1 MYIISKLYDK
11 NYRYLIRVKS
21 IEVYEGIEVLYDV
34 YKVNSKSIKVLYF
47 SNMHLIINFNIGNL
61 YLYLQ
66 IPA

>member
-47 SNMHLIINFNIGNL
+47 FNMHLIINFNIGNL